1 MPFKVTA
8 GPGDKP
14 VFRLG
19 PSKEPRFD
27 EVEADGLRSKE
38 TTTISSDGGRLT
50 QDEIARM
57 IAEAEKFADEDRE
70 ARERIEARNSLESYA
85 FSLKNQLDDKAGLGG
100 QLGGQL
106 GGR

>member
-19 PSKEPRFD
+19 PSKEPS
-27 EVEADGLRSKE
+27 LRSKE